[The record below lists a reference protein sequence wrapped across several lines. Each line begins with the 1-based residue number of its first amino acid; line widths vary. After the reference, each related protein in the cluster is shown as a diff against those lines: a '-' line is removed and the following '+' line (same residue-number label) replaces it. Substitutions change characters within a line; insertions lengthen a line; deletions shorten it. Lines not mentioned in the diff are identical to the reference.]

1 MNDWTDTGSYAYNKL
16 QSENEDLKRLVE
28 SQCYDLDAMSAI
40 KEERD
45 QLQEQNTMLD
55 RIAAEYE
62 ETVSHQAKR
71 IAADEALLR
80 QALEIVE
87 MMGMP
92 APFSF
97 HPPEIAHWQHTVAA
111 LRERLKA

>member
-45 QLQEQNTMLD
+45 QLQEQNLMLD
-55 RIAAEYE
+55 AEAA
-62 ETVSHQAKR
+62 K
-71 IAADEALLR
+71 DEVLLR
-80 QALEIVE
+80 QCLQELEHLRVVVDEECGAGRDIVE
-87 MMGMP
+87 I
-92 APFSF
+92 
-97 HPPEIAHWQHTVAA
+97 EIAGDLWPVITD
-111 LRERLKA
+111 LRERLK

>member
-45 QLQEQNTMLD
+45 EC
-55 RIAAEYE
+55 Y
-62 ETVSHQAKR
+62 V
-71 IAADEALLR
+71 LLR
-80 QALEIVE
+80 QALEALTAISGDVCNYVHH
-87 MMGMP
+87 
-92 APFSF
+92 AKKDR
-97 HPPEIAHWQHTVAA
+97 HPYGEVCPVHVRHEATIAA
-111 LRERLKA
+111 LRERLA